1 MWYVPSFS
9 KYNHRNRTLTYLAD
23 TSDWPD
29 PRYRRSLTGAKR
41 MSLLAMEESGVHR
54 DMGLLLIPMLL
65 LFPLV
70 TLRLGLV
77 RLAPTLFEAF
87 DRFCKPFD
95 KYFINIIFGSLLL
108 IPIESIN
115 RHYLQLHATRYWWLR
130 SFGDGFDPGQPPD
143 VFTRYDF
150 KNRAIFKDEWQR
162 RVKEFE
168 DRYRSRFFVLFLVKW
183 LGWGR
188 SGRLVS
194 RKTNDR
200 ASSDLELDAVPD
212 SEERL
217 MLLASEY
224 DEVT

>member
-95 KYFINIIFGSLLL
+95 KY
-108 IPIESIN
+108 
-115 RHYLQLHATRYWWLR
+115 
-130 SFGDGFDPGQPPD
+130 DPGQPPD